1 MEIEKN
7 HFLLFSSIGQSVL
20 FISYL
25 NSVFKS
31 DQFVIFKLLT
41 KHVVHIFSYVPIALR
56 NFNDQT
62 KLVLSDQECNFFLW
76 LVMEVIKLDYPPLPI
91 EAVRFC
97 CEKYFLNYFNCFDKF
112 DQAFLLYGRFFLENR
127 V

>member
-25 NSVFKS
+25 NNVFKS

-56 NFNDQT
+56 N
-62 KLVLSDQECNFFLW
+62 L
-76 LVMEVIKLDYPPLPI
+76 MIKLSLSWATKNVIFFVTCNGGY
-91 EAVRFC
+91 
-97 CEKYFLNYFNCFDKF
+97 
-112 DQAFLLYGRFFLENR
+112 QARLSSIAHRSCTFLLWEIFFKLFQLFW
-127 V
+127 